1 MRRAFDIAHQ
11 SILKRNGG
19 LTTLNITMVLPI
31 MQCSQYAVCSVNVGD
46 SLTFVFS
53 KRYGMNE
60 LSIGSHDVNSERDM
74 RDAGGAIGPVNGDQ
88 PFLVNL
94 TFSITTCEPG
104 DMVFLTTDGISDNFD
119 PVVTKIAVP
128 GRKDSLTLSSVDH
141 KAEMLPHERH
151 LFAMKGMERV
161 IHEYELET
169 EVDISAQELCI
180 ALTNHVTNLTQPKRD
195 VIENPV
201 YYNRQFKSKERKK
214 IEETIRTTIRTLPGK
229 LDHATV
235 VAYEAGLYRDEVSP
249 NTSYD
254 IPSPTLGSS
263 ASEQSSVSSSN
274 YDISNL
280 TSSTVFESNV

>member
-1 MRRAFDIAHQ
+1 
-11 SILKRNGG
+11 
-19 LTTLNITMVLPI
+19 
-31 MQCSQYAVCSVNVGD
+31 
-46 SLTFVFS
+46 
-53 KRYGMNE
+53 
-60 LSIGSHDVNSERDM
+60 
-74 RDAGGAIGPVNGDQ
+74 
-88 PFLVNL
+88 
-94 TFSITTCEPG
+94 
-104 DMVFLTTDGISDNFD
+104 
-119 PVVTKIAVP
+119 
-128 GRKDSLTLSSVDH
+128 
-141 KAEMLPHERH
+141 
-151 LFAMKGMERV
+151 
-161 IHEYELET
+161 
-169 EVDISAQELCI
+169 VDISAQELCI